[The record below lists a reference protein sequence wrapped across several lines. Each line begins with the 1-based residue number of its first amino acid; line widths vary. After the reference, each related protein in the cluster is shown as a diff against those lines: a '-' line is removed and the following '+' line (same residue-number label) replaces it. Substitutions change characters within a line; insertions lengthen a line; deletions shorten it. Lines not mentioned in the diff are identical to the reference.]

1 MWDTGFQ
8 AFKLVVLNV
17 LKAGPLAPLD
27 NLDNFTALL
36 REEPGNA
43 GMLLWVLSKVE
54 SLP

>member
-1 MWDTGFQ
+1 MI
-8 AFKLVVLNV
+8 LNV

-36 REEPGNA
+36 REEPG
-43 GMLLWVLSKVE
+43 MLLWVLSKVE

>member
-36 REEPGNA
+36 REEPG
-43 GMLLWVLSKVE
+43 MLLPKYHII
-54 SLP
+54 P